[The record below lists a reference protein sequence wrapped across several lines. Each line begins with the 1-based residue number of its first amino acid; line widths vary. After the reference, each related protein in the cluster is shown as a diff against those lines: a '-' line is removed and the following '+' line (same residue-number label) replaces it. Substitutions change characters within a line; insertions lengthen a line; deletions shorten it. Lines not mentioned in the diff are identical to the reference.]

1 MITWKAR
8 QIDQQQSKLIQLIG
22 KLIIVYTLILLIT

>member
-8 QIDQQQSKLIQLIG
+8 QIDQQQHKLIQLIG